1 MLDSDEVDKG
11 DKEGQGLGQ
20 EACWGGT
27 SAPGSRVVGADG
39 DEGKR
44 MAVESKRSPQQR
56 VIEGMCTRSKWVV
69 K

>member
-20 EACWGGT
+20 EFCWGRYVCTGI
-27 SAPGSRVVGADG
+27 SHRRW
-39 DEGKR
+39 DEGKW
-44 MAVESKRSPQQR
+44 MAVESKKPLQQR
-56 VIEGMCTRSKWVV
+56 IIEGMCSRSKWVV